1 MKIIKKILIFI
12 ILIILFVSVF
22 FISSGYTMYK
32 NALNEMPLDKKISII
47 KNKKHYTK
55 LEEMP
60 QSYLDAVIAVEDH
73 RFYKHRGIDIIST
86 GRAVLKDIKKLELA
100 EGGSTITQQLAKN
113 MYFSQKKKFTRKIAE
128 IFMAKT
134 LEKNCE
140 KNEILE
146 LYLNTTYFG
155 DVYYTVSEASQGY
168 FKKDPIQMSLQE
180 STLLAGIPNAPS
192 IYSPTSNPE
201 LSKKR
206 QKVVVSK
213 MVKYGYI
220 SQQEADEILEIDIV
234 EQVNTNK

>member
-134 LEKNCE
+134 
-140 KNEILE
+140 
-146 LYLNTTYFG
+146 
-155 DVYYTVSEASQGY
+155 
-168 FKKDPIQMSLQE
+168 
-180 STLLAGIPNAPS
+180 
-192 IYSPTSNPE
+192 
-201 LSKKR
+201 
-206 QKVVVSK
+206 
-213 MVKYGYI
+213 
-220 SQQEADEILEIDIV
+220 
-234 EQVNTNK
+234 